1 MKKLFITGVI
11 AALAFS
17 SVAKAELQISGNV
30 TTMAAWQHDDKD
42 AANATTGTRSAGGIT
57 QGDLRWVGTANAD
70 HFGFAVQQAEI
81 DVENEFGENIMAR
94 IDVDFID
101 LGSPSATAV
110 FLEQAYVTA
119 NLGIGNG
126 MEFLI
131 GKFNA
136 PVGLE
141 SVDRY
146 ENVFSTY
153 TPGWQFLAPKQV
165 LGAKLYYEFND
176 HWNFDL
182 AVVNSMN
189 NVNAGNSAFPSGIFR
204 VGAQWGDEGRM
215 SYVHLAL
222 GYGPEHSAVTAQAVG
237 QNKHY
242 DMYGNLWGN
251 WALGDYWDL
260 GWEATYRQTNSAT
273 AAGGANQ
280 KALAGQLY
288 GVYQPSDVWTV
299 QARGAAFWEINPANA
314 RGGSGASLTG
324 GTWSGFEGITYSG
337 TVGATYQ
344 ITDGAQMKLEYRFD
358 YAKVAGATFNADFHT
373 GVAEFAYSF

>member
-17 SVAKAELQISGNV
+17 SVAQAELQISGNV
-30 TTMAAWQHDDKD
+30 TTLAGYQHDDKD
-42 AANATTGTRSAGGIT
+42 AGVAPAGGLT
-57 QGDLRWVGTANAD
+57 QGDLTFAPTANAD
-70 HFGFAVQQAEI
+70 HFGFTVDQAEI

-94 IDVDFID
+94 IDVDFFD
-101 LGSPSATAV
+101 LGTPGFNRNAGGV

-126 MEFLI
+126 MEFMV

-141 SVDRY
+141 HIDRY

-153 TPGWQFLAPKQV
+153 TPGWRFLTPTSQ
-165 LGAKLYYEFND
+165 LGAKIYYEFND

-182 AVVNSMN
+182 AVVNSLN
-189 NVNAGNSAFPSGIFR
+189 NNLATNSAYPSGLLR

-215 SYVHLAL
+215 SYIHAAV
-222 GYGPEHSAVTAQAVG
+222 GFGPESSAVSG
-237 QNKHY
+237 GSQNKHF
-242 DMYGNLWGN
+242 DMYGTVWGN
-251 WALGDYWDL
+251 WAIGDFWDI
-260 GWEATYRQTNSAT
+260 GWEAIYRQSNNVT
-273 AAGGANQ
+273 AAAKNT
-280 KALAGQLY
+280 KAIAGQLY
-288 GVYQPSDVWTV
+288 AVYQPSDVWTV
-299 QARGAAFWEINPANA
+299 QWRGAALWDVNPAT
-314 RGGSGASLTG
+314 GSGASTTG
-324 GTWSGFEGITYSG
+324 ATWHGFEGMTYSG

-344 ITDGAQMKLEYRFD
+344 ITEGAKMKLEYRFD
-358 YAKVAGATFNADFHT
+358 YANTSGPALNADYHT